1 MTKYRELHHGGI
13 DQINSEKSDERRN
26 TFWKTEIKVIPF
38 TVQYIITSMYR
49 LLYKYKITSM
59 L

>member
-49 LLYKYKITSM
+49 LLYNT
-59 L
+59 